1 MVINDPDGCASLKHI
16 VSSQVELLLNSG
28 QRDAS
33 YGWNIRVGQIGNEV
47 LLLKGGVLARNYL
60 YPSHRRFDQEKG
72 GRKGTSCLKVTLCN
86 INTFPQ

>member
-47 LLLKGGVLARNYL
+47 LLLKGVFWRAIIYTRLTAVSTKR
-60 YPSHRRFDQEKG
+60 KG
-72 GRKGTSCLKVTLCN
+72 GEKALAV
-86 INTFPQ
+86 